1 MNLNLNLNL
10 LKRKH
15 KVLKNKPDLHKREMD
30 LSALK
35 DRAIKKGD
43 ILVIF
48 ESK

>member
-15 KVLKNKPDLHKREMD
+15 KVLKNKLGLHKREMD

-35 DRAIKKGD
+35 DRGIKKGD